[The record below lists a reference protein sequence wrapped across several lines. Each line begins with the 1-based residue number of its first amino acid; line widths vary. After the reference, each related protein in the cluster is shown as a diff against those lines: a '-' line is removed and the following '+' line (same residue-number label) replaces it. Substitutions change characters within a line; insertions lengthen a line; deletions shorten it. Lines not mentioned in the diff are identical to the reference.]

1 MEHLCKCGK
10 LNTFCLTHGTDKIDS
25 QGQKPIRMLNT
36 KPLKKKHA
44 KLQIHKK
51 ARQKKNSKTTKGEPI

>member
-51 ARQKKNSKTTKGEPI
+51 ARQKKK